1 MDKNWDDFKVYNLK
15 SVVWYKFMEFHRNS
29 LEVIN

>member
-1 MDKNWDDFKVYNLK
+1 MDKNWDDFKVYNMK
-15 SVVWYKFMEFHRNS
+15 SVVWCKLMEFHRYS